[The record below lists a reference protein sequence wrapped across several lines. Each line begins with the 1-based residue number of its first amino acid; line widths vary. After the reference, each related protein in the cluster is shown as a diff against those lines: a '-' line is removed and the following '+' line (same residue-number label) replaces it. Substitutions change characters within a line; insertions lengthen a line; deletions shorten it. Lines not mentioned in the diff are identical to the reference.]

1 MALSLATPAPDSLRG
16 FGVTAL
22 LMVTAILVVGQLY
35 AYLPLTSL
43 IAERLAISASDAGL
57 ATTLFA
63 LCQAIGFL
71 IFGHLNH
78 HWRSRTLFVIG
89 IAGLASASLLTAL
102 ALKLGI
108 GWGFMAGRALQGMAA
123 AAFPPFAITILI
135 EATSERH
142 RPTAIGLLSAA
153 LLMSAPLGQ
162 LMASMTADAWSVPAV
177 FLGVSAILVPIA
189 LCLWR
194 LPFGDAKTPRSTPG
208 GSTGRLLLHWR
219 ALGRFYAA
227 VFVLLMGVVYYYA
240 VIASSESVT
249 NLQWF
254 RLLGAPAVLMTL
266 VSGALLSRV
275 TTNLVQAAGLI
286 LAASG
291 ALLSGFVAQG
301 IGLHIGHWLTL
312 GGIALATPAFLH
324 FLGEQPVA
332 HRQRAITLY
341 TFILFCGASLGAP
354 LSQASI
360 AWGQETAL
368 AWMAG
373 IYIIAAV
380 LLASYWRWPARFDDP
395 GEQGSE
401 AERNGGIN
409 DRQA

>member
-1 MALSLATPAPDSLRG
+1 MTLSSATLTPDSLRS
-16 FGVTAL
+16 FSVTAL
-22 LMVTAILVVGQLY
+22 LMGTAILVVGQLY
-35 AYLPLTSL
+35 AYLPLTSP
-43 IAERLAISASDAGL
+43 IAERLGISTTDVEL

-71 IFGHLNH
+71 VFGHLNH
-78 HWRSRTLFVIG
+78 RWRSRTLFVVG
-89 IAGLASASLLTAL
+89 ISGLASASLLTAL
-102 ALKLGI
+102 ALKLEI
-108 GWGFMAGRALQGMAA
+108 GWGFLAGRALQGMTA

-162 LMASMTADAWSVPAV
+162 LLASMMADAWSVPAV
-177 FLGVSAILVPIA
+177 FLGVGALLVPIA
-189 LCLWR
+189 LCLWQ
-194 LPFGDAKTPRSTPG
+194 LPFGKAKASRAAPG
-208 GSTGRLLLHWR
+208 SSFAGLLHWQ
-219 ALGRFYAA
+219 ALGRFYIA

-240 VIASSESVT
+240 VISSGETVT

-275 TTNLVQAAGLI
+275 ATSLVQTTGLV
-286 LAASG
+286 LAAIG
-291 ALLSGFVAQG
+291 ALLSGIVVQG

-324 FLGEQPVA
+324 FLGEQPA
-332 HRQRAITLY
+332 LYRQRAIMLY

-354 LSQASI
+354 LSQASM
-360 AWGQETAL
+360 AWGQERAL
-368 AWMAG
+368 AWMSVV
-373 IYIIAAV
+373 YIIAAL
-380 LLASYWRWPARFDDP
+380 LLASYRRWPAKLENPQEGSDAIR
-395 GEQGSE
+395 QG
-401 AERNGGIN
+401 R
-409 DRQA
+409 